1 MRIPRILPKQIVK
14 AFAIAA
20 LVIALSP
27 ALRAEVADS
36 APGGFTIKTTV
47 SIHASPAEVYKR
59 LVGEIGNW
67 WSPGHTFSGD
77 AHNLSIEQRPMGC
90 FCEKLP
96 DQGAVRHMEVIFL
109 QPGKTLRMS
118 GALGP
123 LQVMAVSAV
132 ATFSLSAEGDGTK
145 LSITYA
151 IGGYSPQGLDKIAP
165 IVNTVLTEQINRLKN
180 YIETGNPA
188 GKDKQ

>member
-1 MRIPRILPKQIVK
+1 MRAQGILSRQILK
-14 AFAIAA
+14 AVPIVAM
-20 LVIALSP
+20 VIALSP
-27 ALRAEVADS
+27 AVRAEVMDS
-36 APGGFTIKTTV
+36 AAGGFTIKSTV

-59 LVGEIGNW
+59 LVGEVGNW

-165 IVNTVLTEQINRLKN
+165 IVNTVLTEQITRLKN